1 MIAPFAWIVKRDLML
16 AVRRS
21 ADALGSLGFFV
32 IACSLFPLGVGPEP
46 AALRSIAP
54 GVLWV
59 AALLAATL
67 SLPRLFSADHADGTL
82 EQMLLSSEPLVVI
95 VAGKAVA
102 HWLVSGLPLVL
113 LSPLLALQ
121 FGLDAQ
127 ALAVLAISLL
137 LGTPILSLVGAVAA
151 ALSLGARSTGVLVA
165 LLALPLYTPVLVF
178 GAGAVDALGAGGGA
192 VAHLLLLG
200 AGLGVALAL
209 APWASSAM
217 RSAALE

>member
-1 MIAPFAWIVKRDLML
+1 MIAALRWT
-16 AVRRS
+16 VRRDVLLACRRR

-46 AALRSIAP
+46 AALRSMAP

-67 SLPRLFSADHADGTL
+67 SLPRLFSADYADGAL
-82 EQMLLSSEPLVVI
+82 EQMLLSPEPLVVI
-95 VAGKAVA
+95 VTGKALA

-121 FGLDAQ
+121 FGLDTP
-127 ALAVLAISLL
+127 ALLVLMASLL

-151 ALSLGARSTGVLVA
+151 ALSLGARGGGVLVA

-178 GAGAVDALGAGGGA
+178 GAGAVDALATGSGPE
-192 VAHLLLLG
+192 AHLLLLG
-200 AGLGVALAL
+200 AGLAFALGL
-209 APWASSAM
+209 APWAAA
-217 RSAALE
+217 AALRIALE

>member
-1 MIAPFAWIVKRDLML
+1 MIATLGWTLKRDLL
-16 AVRRS
+16 LSYRRS
-21 ADALGSLGFFV
+21 ADALGPLAFFV

-46 AALRSIAP
+46 AALRAMAP

-82 EQMLLSSEPLVVI
+82 EQMLLSCEPLVLI

-121 FGLDAQ
+121 CGLDAQ
-127 ALAVLAISLL
+127 ALPVLAASLL
-137 LGTPILSLVGAVAA
+137 LGTPSLSLVGAVAA
-151 ALSLGARSTGVLVA
+151 ALSLGTRSSGVLVA

-178 GAGAVDALGAGGGA
+178 GAGAVDAIGTGDGAA
-192 VAHLLLLG
+192 AHLSLLG
-200 AGLGVALAL
+200 AGLGFALAL
-209 APWASSAM
+209 APWAAA
-217 RSAALE
+217 AALRIALE

>member
-1 MIAPFAWIVKRDLML
+1 MMTALRSTVQRDVLL
-16 AVRRS
+16 ACRRR

-46 AALRSIAP
+46 AALRSMAP

-67 SLPRLFSADHADGTL
+67 SLPRLFSTDHADGAL
-82 EQMLLSSEPLVVI
+82 EHMLLSPEPLAVI
-95 VAGKAVA
+95 VTGKVLA

-121 FGLDAQ
+121 FGLDPSS
-127 ALAVLAISLL
+127 LGVLVASLL

-151 ALSLGARSTGVLVA
+151 ALSLGARGGGVLVA

-178 GAGAVDALGAGGGA
+178 GAGAVDALSTGAGPQ
-192 VAHLLLLG
+192 AHLLLLG
-200 AGLGVALAL
+200 AGLAFALGL
-209 APWASSAM
+209 APWAAA
-217 RSAALE
+217 AALRISLE

>member
-1 MIAPFAWIVKRDLML
+1 MIAPFAWVVKRDLML
-16 AVRRS
+16 AGRRS

-46 AALRSIAP
+46 AALRSMAP

-67 SLPRLFSADHADGTL
+67 SLPRLFSTDHADGTL
-82 EQMLLSSEPLVVI
+82 EQMLLSSEPLVVL

-127 ALAVLAISLL
+127 ALAVLAASLL

-151 ALSLGARSTGVLVA
+151 ALSLGARGSGVLVA

-178 GAGAVDALGAGGGA
+178 GAGSVDALGTGGGP

-200 AGLGVALAL
+200 AGLGFALAL
-209 APWASSAM
+209 APWAA
-217 RSAALE
+217 SAALRIALE